1 VALGVVPGHADV
13 PLREL
18 EAAGVPVVLGADD
31 PLLFGAGLVDQYAV
45 ARDVLGYGRSDL
57 ARLASASL
65 EHSTMPMERRRAL
78 LREVDAWASTRTR

>member
-1 VALGVVPGHADV
+1 
-13 PLREL
+13 
-18 EAAGVPVVLGADD
+18 VVLGADD

-78 LREVDAWASTRTR
+78 LREVDAWASTRTRSASRG